1 MAQVHRLSLVRVGA
15 AALAGAALALVPVA
29 SLTAADAP
37 PAPSREAEQA
47 IEMADGL
54 SRAFEYVS
62 EVITPSVVTVQA
74 TRRIDPDDRAPQIP
88 DAFRNSPFGDE
99 FFERFFGGP
108 RGRQQPYVQ
117 QGQGTGFIVSEDG
130 YILTNNHVVGGATE
144 VRVVLSDETIYDA
157 TIVGTDPQTD
167 VAVLKVDAPDLPAVT
182 FGDSDEL
189 RVGQWVV
196 AAGSPLGLRSTITAG
211 IVSATGRSRVG
222 ITDYED
228 FIQTDAAI
236 NPGNSGGPLVNL
248 RGEVV
253 GMNTAIA
260 TRTGGNM
267 GIGFAIPINMAAQV
281 MESLIEDGAVTRGW
295 LGVVIQDLTPDLAA
309 SFGFEGTEGVLIS
322 ETTTDGPADSA
333 GLEAGDIITGYNGRP
348 VESMDTLRLKIAATE
363 PGTNAEFRIFRNG
376 EERTLSV
383 EIGELGAAAGATAA
397 PDDAPSWDELGLRL
411 QDLTPELAPRLGL
424 PPTIAGALVTAVERA
439 GPAFDATL
447 RPRDVIV
454 GVQGEPIDG
463 VESLRAELARHDLER
478 GVRLTVITGGRQ
490 RFVFLRLDG

>member
-1 MAQVHRLSLVRVGA
+1 MAHALRSSVVRITALAVVGA
-15 AALAGAALALVPVA
+15 ALSSAPSAR
-29 SLTAADAP
+29 ADTP
-37 PAPSREAEQA
+37 PAPSREAKRA
-47 IEMADGL
+47 IEMAEGL
-54 SRAFEYVS
+54 SQAFEHVAN
-62 EVITPSVVTVQA
+62 VVTPSVVTVQA
-74 TRRIDPDDRAPQIP
+74 ARRIEPAQRRQQIP

-108 RGRQQPYVQ
+108 AQPRQPYVQ

-130 YILTNNHVVGGATE
+130 YILTNNHVVAGATE
-144 VRVVLSDETIYDA
+144 LRIVLSDDSTYDA

-167 VAVLKVDAPDLPAVT
+167 VAVLKVEASGLPALA
-182 FGDSDEL
+182 FGDSDDL

-196 AAGSPLGLRSTITAG
+196 AAGSPLGLSSTITAG

-222 ITDYED
+222 LTDYED

-281 MESLIEDGAVTRGW
+281 MHSLIDNGAVTRGW
-295 LGVVIQDLTPDLAA
+295 LGVVIQDLTPGLAE
-309 SFGFEGTEGVLIS
+309 SFGFEGDDGVLIS
-322 ETTTDGPADSA
+322 EVTPDGPAAKA
-333 GLEAGDIITGYNGRP
+333 GLEAGDIVTAFNGQS
-348 VESMDTLRLKIAATE
+348 VESMDALRLKIAATE
-363 PGTNAEFRIFRNG
+363 PGSAAEFRIFRNG
-376 EERTLSV
+376 DARSLSV
-383 EIGELGAAAGATAA
+383 EIGRLGEPEA
-397 PDDAPSWDELGLRL
+397 DAPADAAVTENLGLNL
-411 QDLTPELAPRLGL
+411 QDLTPEFAGRLGL
-424 PPTIAGALVTAVERA
+424 PPTIAGALVTGVDPTGHAARA
-439 GPAFDATL
+439 GL

-454 GVQGEPIDG
+454 GVQGRAVEG
-463 VESLRAELARHDLER
+463 VDALRTALAEQDLER

-490 RFVFLRLDG
+490 RFIFLRVPD

>member
-1 MAQVHRLSLVRVGA
+1 M
-15 AALAGAALALVPVA
+15 AALAVAGAALALSPA
-29 SLTAADAP
+29 IAGAAQP
-37 PAPSREAEQA
+37 QPSPEAQRA
-47 IEMADGL
+47 IEMAEGL
-54 SRAFEYVS
+54 SKAFEHVATI
-62 EVITPSVVTVQA
+62 VTPSVVTVQA
-74 TRRIDPDDRAPQIP
+74 TKRIEPAQRRQQVP

-108 RGRQQPYVQ
+108 AQPQQPYVQ

-130 YILTNNHVVGGATE
+130 YILTNNHVVAGATE
-144 VRVVLSDETIYDA
+144 LRVVLSDDSSYDA

-167 VAVLKVDAPDLPAVT
+167 VAVLKVEAGGLPALA
-182 FGDSDEL
+182 FGDSDDL

-196 AAGSPLGLRSTITAG
+196 AAGSPLGLSSTITAG

-281 MESLIEDGAVTRGW
+281 MHSLIDDGAVTRGW
-295 LGVVIQDLTPDLAA
+295 LGVVIQDLTPGLAE
-309 SFGFEGTEGVLIS
+309 SFGFEGDDGVLIS
-322 ETTTDGPADSA
+322 EISPDGPAAKA
-333 GLEAGDIITGYNGRP
+333 GLEAGDIVTAYNGEA
-348 VESMDTLRLKIAATE
+348 VESMDALRLKIAATE
-363 PGTNAEFRIFRNG
+363 PGSAAEFRIFRNG
-376 EERTLSV
+376 ESRSLSV
-383 EIGELGAAAGATAA
+383 EIGRLGEPETGASPEAALPET
-397 PDDAPSWDELGLRL
+397 LGLNL
-411 QDLTPELAPRLGL
+411 QDLTPDLAPRLGL
-424 PPTIAGALVTAVERA
+424 PPTVAGALVTGVDPTGPAARA
-439 GPAFDATL
+439 GL

-454 GVQGEPIDG
+454 GVQGRAVDS
-463 VESLRAELARHDLER
+463 VDALRTNLAEQDLAR

-490 RFVFLRLDG
+490 RFVFLRVQD